1 LTTHLDAANKALTED
16 RNARQAVDQELQAA
30 QESNTALNQELW
42 AAQDSTAAAN
52 QDMSFKVA
60 ALNELSM
67 REQATHD
74 ALWALAEEK
83 QILEQE
89 LKSTRKMFA
98 EWDFSS
104 SKVISSAVAHA
115 VALLKSYTSD
125 LDLELFCKEYQCK
138 DDAERDALTY

>member
-60 ALNELSM
+60 ALNELSL

-74 ALWALAEEK
+74 ALWVLAEEK

-89 LKSTRKMFA
+89 LKSTKMFA

-104 SKVISSAVAHA
+104 SEVISSAVAYA

-125 LDLELFCKEYQCK
+125 LDVELFCKEYQCK